1 MWPLIPSLSVA
12 EKQQGRALK
21 LEGKMLRKPG
31 AGCLEMVFLI
41 AAWHFPVTA
50 VKLVFCNLEWCK
62 NDWNIEM
69 ILKLIKL
76 IIY

>member
-50 VKLVFCNLEWCK
+50 VKLVCL
-62 NDWNIEM
+62 
-69 ILKLIKL
+69 
-76 IIY
+76 

>member
-62 NDWNIEM
+62 NDWNI
-69 ILKLIKL
+69 K
-76 IIY
+76 